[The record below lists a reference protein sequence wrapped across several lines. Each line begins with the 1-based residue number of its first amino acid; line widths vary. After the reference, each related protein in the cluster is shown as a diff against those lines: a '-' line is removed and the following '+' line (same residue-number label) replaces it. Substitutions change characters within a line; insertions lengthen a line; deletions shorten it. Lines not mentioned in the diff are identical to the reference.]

1 MKKKKTISAALA
13 TALALTCMGSGGGT
27 AFAVPLSDADLQ
39 TLASQIQQI
48 NDTSD
53 SATASET
60 PSAQADAVEGWT
72 IDSNIAQGD
81 EILEMANGWLHL
93 KSTAS
98 NGNAAANPSSSNNW
112 PAVAVWGTDYDF
124 SKAGS
129 FHATIKSPQE
139 GSANRFGFYLGYN
152 DPGSG
157 LFIGYDSDGWFW
169 QTYTGGGSGS
179 WYSGARIAAPSA
191 NEEHDIQ
198 VSWTDAKVAT
208 LTVDGQKAFDVD
220 YSAMTN
226 LSNKLAIK
234 AGSWKGLN
242 QVTDVYIKDFPEVV
256 EAAKHAVSGKVVDAE
271 GAAIEG
277 ATRFQQFKKITLP
290 MIVPA
295 FTANVTLLL
304 SWGLKLF
311 DYSMTAVKGDAS
323 ESINVYV
330 YRMIFPG
337 YQAGYG
343 QAVALLW
350 LVVVFIITN
359 FVSKTLRK
367 REVEL

>member
-27 AFAVPLSDADLQ
+27 AFAVPLSDATCRLWQVRFSKSTILLILQ
-39 TLASQIQQI
+39 LLPRLLPHKPMRI
-48 NDTSD
+48 
-53 SATASET
+53 
-60 PSAQADAVEGWT
+60 EGWT
-72 IDSNIAQGD
+72 IDSNIAQGG

-234 AGSWKGLN
+234 AGS
-242 QVTDVYIKDFPEVV
+242 
-256 EAAKHAVSGKVVDAE
+256 
-271 GAAIEG
+271 
-277 ATRFQQFKKITLP
+277 
-290 MIVPA
+290 
-295 FTANVTLLL
+295 
-304 SWGLKLF
+304 
-311 DYSMTAVKGDAS
+311 
-323 ESINVYV
+323 
-330 YRMIFPG
+330 
-337 YQAGYG
+337 
-343 QAVALLW
+343 
-350 LVVVFIITN
+350 
-359 FVSKTLRK
+359 
-367 REVEL
+367 

>member
-1 MKKKKTISAALA
+1 
-13 TALALTCMGSGGGT
+13 MGSGGGT

-72 IDSNIAQGD
+72 IDSNIAQGG

-198 VSWTDAKVAT
+198 VS
-208 LTVDGQKAFDVD
+208 
-220 YSAMTN
+220 
-226 LSNKLAIK
+226 
-234 AGSWKGLN
+234 
-242 QVTDVYIKDFPEVV
+242 
-256 EAAKHAVSGKVVDAE
+256 
-271 GAAIEG
+271 
-277 ATRFQQFKKITLP
+277 
-290 MIVPA
+290 
-295 FTANVTLLL
+295 
-304 SWGLKLF
+304 
-311 DYSMTAVKGDAS
+311 
-323 ESINVYV
+323 
-330 YRMIFPG
+330 
-337 YQAGYG
+337 
-343 QAVALLW
+343 
-350 LVVVFIITN
+350 
-359 FVSKTLRK
+359 
-367 REVEL
+367 